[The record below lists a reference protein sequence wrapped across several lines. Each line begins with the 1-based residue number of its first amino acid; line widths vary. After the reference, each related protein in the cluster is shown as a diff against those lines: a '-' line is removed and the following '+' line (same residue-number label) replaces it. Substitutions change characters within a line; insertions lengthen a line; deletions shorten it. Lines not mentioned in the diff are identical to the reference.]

1 MVKTVFASIIAVAAT
16 IFLSI
21 GAAAGAT
28 VQHFNLNTPEQC
40 FYKLDYKY
48 CVVSAGEETAVQ
60 TASGNFSA
68 AVNASDSWVFSQ
80 NATILAS
87 GTDSIQEHVLYAND
101 FTILK
106 EGGIHQTSTFFDGT
120 TTCTAGMDIHA
131 TGLNLYTGTGHFQY
145 TNFTFVC
152 V

>member
-87 GTDSIQEHVLYAND
+87 GTDLPRLARDTRAYGEQALALLEQGL
-101 FTILK
+101 
-106 EGGIHQTSTFFDGT
+106 GGYG
-120 TTCTAGMDIHA
+120 AA
-131 TGLNLYTGTGHFQY
+131 P
-145 TNFTFVC
+145 
-152 V
+152 

>member
-1 MVKTVFASIIAVAAT
+1 FQAEDGIRDFHVT
-16 IFLSI
+16 
-21 GAAAGAT
+21 G
-28 VQHFNLNTPEQC
+28 
-40 FYKLDYKY
+40 
-48 CVVSAGEETAVQ
+48 VQ
-60 TASGNFSA
+60 TCALPIL
-68 AVNASDSWVFSQ
+68 NASDSWVFSQ

>member
-60 TASGNFSA
+60 TASGTFSA
-68 AVNASDSWVFSQ
+68 AVNASHSCVFSQ

-87 GTDSIQEHVLYAND
+87 AADSMQKHVPYANA
-101 FTILK
+101 FTVLQA
-106 EGGIHQTSTFFDGT
+106 GGIHQPETLFDGT
-120 TTCTAGMDIHA
+120 TT
-131 TGLNLYTGTGHFQY
+131 
-145 TNFTFVC
+145 
-152 V
+152 